1 LNSIDSPISDH
12 SLSSHKLP
20 ITQWVA
26 EDRPREKLYGSGI
39 ANLTEAELVAI
50 IFGSGVRTKKGTLTA
65 VELARS
71 VLRQFGGLWKLSERE
86 AVDIRMI
93 DGVGKAKAAQLS
105 AAFELGRRIESSKA
119 EKSAQIG
126 SPADVAAIYGPL
138 MRGLK
143 IEIFR
148 VVLLNTANVV
158 MSDFVVSEGG
168 LSASIV
174 ESRAVFK
181 KAIVENAAS
190 IICLHNHPSGNT
202 EPSKQDIA
210 VTRQLVE
217 SGKLLGI
224 PVRDHIII
232 AGRDYTSLAE
242 RGHIT

>member
-1 LNSIDSPISDH
+1 M
-12 SLSSHKLP
+12 SSNAAFPAHKLP
-20 ITQWVA
+20 INQWVA

-39 ANLTEAELVAI
+39 SNLTEAELIAI

-71 VLRQFGGLWKLSERE
+71 VINQFGGLWKLSERE

-93 DGVGKAKAAQLS
+93 EGVGKAKAAQLS

-148 VVLLNTANVV
+148 IVLLNTANVV
-158 MSDFVVSEGG
+158 MSDFIVSEGG

-174 ESRAVFK
+174 EARAVFK

-190 IICLHNHPSGNT
+190 IICLHNHPSGNR

-210 VTRQLVE
+210 VTKQLVD

-242 RGHIT
+242 RGYIS